1 MSLYHCGGD
10 KIKEQFLKKKKRYFP
25 AKQKETNSLLDAQEE
40 THTMSNI
47 KCDSTSVQG
56 TKDHQVPSF
65 SLTGSSYRATNL
77 PWECTSCSGGK
88 QGSSGGGCVAVGQ
101 QPDQYR
107 RERLLGCS
115 DTQQSQMSS
124 CAQWGKKPGRNTGS
138 QPLPKPSAWREC
150 IYFQGYPWCSEATH
164 LWTLFFISIYNVGKM
179 RWKMK

>member
-10 KIKEQFLKKKKRYFP
+10 KIKEQFLKKKWYFP
-25 AKQKETNSLLDAQEE
+25 AKQKETNSEALLDAQEE

-88 QGSSGGGCVAVGQ
+88 QGSSGGDVWQLASNLISTEERDCWDAVIHSSHRWVAVHSGGRSLGEILVLS
-101 QPDQYR
+101 PFLSP
-107 RERLLGCS
+107 LLGGNAYIFRVTHDAVKLHIYEHFS
-115 DTQQSQMSS
+115 SSQSI
-124 CAQWGKKPGRNTGS
+124 T
-138 QPLPKPSAWREC
+138 
-150 IYFQGYPWCSEATH
+150 
-164 LWTLFFISIYNVGKM
+164 
-179 RWKMK
+179 